1 MPTVT
6 FEYRNEQERF
16 AIERAVAFVAEMH
29 SLAQTAP
36 DGHILHTCE
45 GHALDAGRDLL
56 RSTLQHAVQTRIDH
70 AEEKKGQHAL
80 APAAAPSTS
89 NAAVAV
95 RL

>member
-6 FEYRNEQERF
+6 FEYRSEQERC
-16 AIERAVAFVAEMH
+16 AIEGVVAFVAEMH

-45 GHALDAGRDLL
+45 GHALDAGRHLL
-56 RSTLQHAVQTRIDH
+56 HSILQHAVQTRIDH

-89 NAAVAV
+89 SVAVAA